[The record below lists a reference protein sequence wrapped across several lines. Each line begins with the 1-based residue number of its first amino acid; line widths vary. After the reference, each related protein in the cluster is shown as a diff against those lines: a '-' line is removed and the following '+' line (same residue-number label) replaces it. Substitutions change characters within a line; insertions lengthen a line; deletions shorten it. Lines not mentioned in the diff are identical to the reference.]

1 MTAVPVN
8 GDRFR
13 GGIPRVQVEETRI
26 PMNPAFAT
34 LQSRV
39 VGGPPAMRCVRLA
52 MIAWYN
58 SNLAATAGH
67 FSIKLGVVRGHPGAG
82 KPDSR

>member
-1 MTAVPVN
+1 
-8 GDRFR
+8 
-13 GGIPRVQVEETRI
+13 
-26 PMNPAFAT
+26 
-34 LQSRV
+34 
-39 VGGPPAMRCVRLA
+39 MRCVRLA